1 MQYSRRYT
9 HMASLVLLNQI
20 KNDAGKVVVDEED
33 VGDEIAVLPS
43 FHAIPYACLYKIC
56 AFVGD
61 ICEIFNSIALIS
73 KYYYDQ
79 FLTETFQ
86 VNVSNMNSGMRIDN
100 FFQFLQKLR
109 SLQTL
114 QLHKVKLQSSHLA
127 SLEDSDYSLS
137 KLKCLE
143 LYSIESEINLWNC
156 CFAGELA
163 LEKLVIHDSKVTY
176 IGALLSHTP
185 HLKVLCISNILDFGN
200 SSINQLEPIL
210 FNLRHLKLQNL
221 PITDLALSYILKLIQ
236 QKNDSFKKNK
246 DGSIS
251 NKAIILMKLER
262 LEILCKNI
270 TNSIFKMLIDCH
282 EYMMMNLKAINVSNC
297 NIIKSA
303 DMYEFF
309 SKYNTSINEVGL
321 GCPKMDDNAFLL
333 GMTMDDDKTMIRNM
347 NLRKLLLAQ
356 SSISGKSLRL
366 ISSVFSHT
374 LYHLNISW
382 CNSIH
387 GKDFEF
393 LCEIK
398 SLQELICNHCRRLH
412 SNDVI
417 KILLKCNKMHYLSCK
432 NCSLV
437 RLKDIEKKVPSDIR
451 DNVLIKCGV

>member
-20 KNDAGKVVVDEED
+20 KNNAGKVVVDEED

-43 FHAIPYACLYKIC
+43 FHAIPYACLYNIC

-246 DGSIS
+246 DGT
-251 NKAIILMKLER
+251 LP
-262 LEILCKNI
+262 
-270 TNSIFKMLIDCH
+270 
-282 EYMMMNLKAINVSNC
+282 
-297 NIIKSA
+297 
-303 DMYEFF
+303 
-309 SKYNTSINEVGL
+309 
-321 GCPKMDDNAFLL
+321 PK
-333 GMTMDDDKTMIRNM
+333 
-347 NLRKLLLAQ
+347 
-356 SSISGKSLRL
+356 
-366 ISSVFSHT
+366 T
-374 LYHLNISW
+374 LP
-382 CNSIH
+382 
-387 GKDFEF
+387 K
-393 LCEIK
+393 
-398 SLQELICNHCRRLH
+398 
-412 SNDVI
+412 
-417 KILLKCNKMHYLSCK
+417 
-432 NCSLV
+432 
-437 RLKDIEKKVPSDIR
+437 
-451 DNVLIKCGV
+451 